1 MKRRKQKKSLRDPA
15 LWDLDLEWDLVPDL
29 VWRLDLVLVWHLV
42 PDLQ

>member
-1 MKRRKQKKSLRDPA
+1 MKKVMKRSLKDLD